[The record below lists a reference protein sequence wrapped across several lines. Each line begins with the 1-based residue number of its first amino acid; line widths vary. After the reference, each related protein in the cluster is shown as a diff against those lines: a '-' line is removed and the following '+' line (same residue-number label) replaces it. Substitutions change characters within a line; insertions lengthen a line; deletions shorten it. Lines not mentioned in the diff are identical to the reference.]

1 MIGKDSKCLQYGKIA
16 NIMSKEFESLSMEK
30 LTDYID
36 GNTTLCDE
44 LEVVKSIKEVEDLW
58 ILAKM
63 SLDYDKDM

>member
-1 MIGKDSKCLQYGKIA
+1 MIGKNSKCLQYGKIA

>member
-1 MIGKDSKCLQYGKIA
+1 
-16 NIMSKEFESLSMEK
+16 MSKEFESLSMEK